1 MQLKGQSSRHLEVGG
16 VDGLVLVCVKF
27 SAAEALNFRRCL
39 GSKKLGYIYKKIM
52 VMVQQQKLPL
62 LKSSFFLL
70 ATSNSD
76 VHRLFFVLFFFKIIL
91 LL

>member
-27 SAAEALNFRRCL
+27 SAVEALNFRKCL
-39 GSKKLGYIYKKIM
+39 GSKKLGYNC
-52 VMVQQQKLPL
+52 LF
-62 LKSSFFLL
+62 LKAHFSCLQHQTV
-70 ATSNSD
+70 TSIGC
-76 VHRLFFVLFFFKIIL
+76 FFVLFFFKIML